1 MNIENF
7 DIIKYLESREIEY
20 KTSGKNVTKNWIEIN
35 CPFCGN
41 DPSFHCGISLQ
52 KLFNCYICGEKGD
65 VTKLVRQIESCSWHK
80 AKDIVVQ
87 FSEDL
92 TVDLKKDNIRHIH
105 KIDHLNLPKI
115 SLFLPCLIHKNYL
128 IKRNF
133 DPDYLTKK
141 YKLRFCYNIGEWK
154 FRIII
159 PFFLDNKLVTWT
171 ARDVS
176 GKAEIK
182 YKHLDNEKSIIPVK
196 KMLYNIDSISE
207 GDSIIIVEG
216 ITDVWR
222 LGEPAIATMGI
233 QYTQEQVEMILK
245 KNPKKI
251 IVLFDAEQKAITQ
264 ANKLANQLSLFISDV
279 SIIELDEGDPCD
291 LSIDKIKEIK
301 NMIERNI
308 LL

>member
-7 DIIKYLESREIEY
+7 DTIKYLESKEIEY
-20 KTSGKNVTKNWIEIN
+20 HTRGKNVTRGWTNIN
-35 CPFCGN
+35 CPFPQCD
-41 DPSFHCGISLQ
+41 DPSWHCGISPQ
-52 KLFNCYICGEKGD
+52 KLFNCYICSEKGD
-65 VTKLVRQIESCSWHK
+65 VVKLVKQIENCSWYQ
-80 AKDIVVQ
+80 AKNIIEQ

-92 TVDLKKDNIRHIH
+92 TVDLKKEDIRYSS

-115 SLFLPCLIHKNYL
+115 SLSLPCLIHKNYL

-159 PFFLDNKLVTWT
+159 PFYFDNKLITWSGL
-171 ARDVS
+171 DVS

-182 YKHLDNEKSIIPVK
+182 YKHLSNEKSIVPIK
-196 KMLYNIDSISE
+196 KTLYNIDSISE

-233 QYTQEQVEMILK
+233 QYTQEQVEMILNK
-245 KNPKKI
+245 KPSKV
-251 IVLFDAEQKAITQ
+251 IVLFDSEDKAIKQ
-264 ANKLANQLSLFISDV
+264 AERLANQLSLFISDV
-279 SIIELDEGDPCD
+279 NVIELDEGDPCD
-291 LSIDKIKEIK
+291 LSEQKIIEIG
-301 NMIERNI
+301 NI
-308 LL
+308 I

>member
-1 MNIENF
+1 MKIEDFNP
-7 DIIKYLESREIEY
+7 IRYLESKEIEY

-41 DPSFHCGISLQ
+41 DPSFHCGISPQ
-52 KLFNCYICGEKGD
+52 KLFNCYICSEKGD
-65 VTKLVRQIESCSWHK
+65 IIKLVKQIENCSWHK

-92 TVDLKKDNIRHIH
+92 TVDLKKDNIRYSS

-115 SLFLPCLIHKNYL
+115 SSSLPCLIHKNYL

-141 YKLRFCYNIGEWK
+141 YKLRFYYNIGEWK